1 MSHDLKLFFIL
12 SDADTAN
19 GNPTDVTK
27 TETAKEDI
35 NKNEKVVKN
44 SKNTSKKSGNKMA
57 NNETNVKEAE
67 SFENGKD
74 ETDNLS
80 NVEVM
85 QEEQLSKSEE
95 TVTKALAAEKSEV
108 PVPSPAVVPKYN
120 YNPGLY
126 LFLYDVLPSHY
137 NCVFDMLLLIFF
149 VFCAGQWSP
158 FNKTG
163 KKCYDIGLLKQM
175 KDDPLSKNKPNVPL
189 LEACNVMRV
198 CIVLISRFSISY
210 VYELLFL
217 I

>member
-1 MSHDLKLFFIL
+1 MSDP
-12 SDADTAN
+12 DTAN
-19 GNPTDVTK
+19 GNPTDV

-85 QEEQLSKSEE
+85 QEEQFSKNEE
-95 TVTKALAAEKSEV
+95 TTAKATVAEKSEV
-108 PVPSPAVVPKYN
+108 PLASPAVVPKYN

-126 LFLYDVLPSHY
+126 LFLWHHHITLCFCYH
-137 NCVFDMLLLIFF
+137 FAHIF
-149 VFCAGQWSP
+149 
-158 FNKTG
+158 
-163 KKCYDIGLLKQM
+163 
-175 KDDPLSKNKPNVPL
+175 
-189 LEACNVMRV
+189 
-198 CIVLISRFSISY
+198 IVSRAMVSI
-210 VYELLFL
+210 
-217 I
+217 